1 MYLYSIFSFILLDY
15 WDLVWGLDRNKITL
29 INHLQILHNKAAN
42 RTDALDNLNWCPLSS
57 RRRFHCCSF
66 VFKALNNE
74 IDFVFE
80 AKAAQDI
87 HSYCRDSKDHNEYT
101 FIADWNSLPPVV
113 CD

>member
-1 MYLYSIFSFILLDY
+1 MYFYSIFSFILLDY

-29 INHLQILHNKAAN
+29 MNHLQILHNKAAN

-57 RRRFHCCSF
+57 RRKFHCCSF

-87 HSYCRDSKDHNEYT
+87 HELLYHTIDSVNKSLLKDY
-101 FIADWNSLPPVV
+101 
-113 CD
+113 